1 MMGERDRGIQG
12 TESKGIAER
21 KALEEVDVYRS
32 QHTRVML

>member
-1 MMGERDRGIQG
+1 MMGERDRGIW
-12 TESKGIAER
+12 SKGIGER